1 MNKEKQHIFA
11 PLHTDIVCQYKEGGL
26 FPGPH
31 PPLHCHDGYEIL
43 IFLGEDSLYYTENEG
58 KMLQRGDIICCAPY
72 SFHCAI
78 PQRDTDYIRV
88 LVNISES
95 FLQSLNDMGTDLS
108 GIFHRCSSGNLNLLS
123 VREETLQELVTL
135 TTVIE
140 KELKQAQFGST
151 LLIRALLTQFLILL
165 NRHAHQ
171 PTESV
176 FSSVMPPLVAEIFT
190 YIDQH
195 LTEDISMDALASSL
209 YHNGDYL
216 SRRFK
221 ATTGTSIQQYI
232 LAKRVTLARRL
243 LGEGIPPGETCFLT
257 GFHNY
262 SNFSRTFSKQT
273 GMSPRQYQQL
283 QQIGPK

>member
-1 MNKEKQHIFA
+1 MINQKQHIFV
-11 PLHTDIVCQYKEGGL
+11 PLHKDIICQYKEDGL

-31 PPLHCHDGYEIL
+31 PPLHCHDGYEVL
-43 IFLGEDSLYYTENEG
+43 IFLGKDSLYYTENEG
-58 KMLQRGDIICCAPY
+58 KILQRGDIVCCAPY

-78 PQRDTDYIRV
+78 PQRDKDYIRI
-88 LVNISES
+88 LVNISEP
-95 FLQSLNDMGTDLS
+95 FLQSLNDESTDLS
-108 GIFHRCSSGNLNLLS
+108 GMFHRCPPGNLNLIS
-123 VREETLQELVTL
+123 VDEETLQELVAL
-135 TTVIE
+135 TTSIE

-151 LLIRALLTQFLILL
+151 LLIHALLAQFLILL

-216 SRRFK
+216 CRRFK
-221 ATTGTSIQQYI
+221 ATMGTSIQQFI
-232 LAKRVTLARRL
+232 LAKKVTLARRL
-243 LGEGIPPGETCFLT
+243 LGEGIPPGETCFLA

-283 QQIGPK
+283 QQTGPK